1 MLRLLWPCSNM
12 LHSFSPTSRSPTP
25 CTPHSAPHV
34 ARPATGSQQ
43 TRTLTRGPRRT
54 ASLAALVTS
63 TEPASSLLLSTALNQ
78 LVGSTFSLDT
88 SRPDPALIA
97 TYLHDSLFAAI
108 AHEGDGEPEEAK
120 LERKVVLADAIIDVA
135 WQLDQQVD
143 TQVPL
148 MWRRANPPA
157 LGDSAVVDVPATDKM
172 EVDAAEPKADN
183 LEAERATQMVAAVEE
198 ARKRLAQIIKQLV
211 VRAISGILLSS
222 PLTAL
227 SHSNPATYREKPSSS
242 ASNCPSS
249 AYSVSYP
256 TPISSSAL
264 KSASERPSS
273 TSCPLKAK
281 GRVR

>member
-1 MLRLLWPCSNM
+1 
-12 LHSFSPTSRSPTP
+12 
-25 CTPHSAPHV
+25 
-34 ARPATGSQQ
+34 
-43 TRTLTRGPRRT
+43 
-54 ASLAALVTS
+54 LAALVTS

-78 LVGSTFSLDT
+78 LVGSIFSLDT

-97 TYLHDSLFAAI
+97 TYLHDFLFAAI
-108 AHEGDGEPEEAK
+108 AREDDGEPEEAK
-120 LERKVVLADAIIDVA
+120 LERKAVLADAIIDVA

-148 MWRRANPPA
+148 MWRRANPPPA
-157 LGDSAVVDVPATDKM
+157 LGDSAVVDGPAAEKM

-273 TSCPLKAK
+273 TSCPLKAM